1 MDSAGDLDVLQPD
14 ILLDAFSTEGLAVPR
29 ETLAVYIARR
39 VLEMIRAGKLPVGA
53 RLPSEPRLAEMFQ
66 VSRNTLREAI
76 RLLIAQGVL
85 EARKGIGTF
94 VQGAGFSTWPVETGL
109 EELTSTT
116 DIIASAG
123 HLPGSRSY
131 RFEIIPGRDEVTSA
145 LLLDAN
151 APVYHLTRVRLAD
164 QQPVILCDDYLPASL
179 MPEDV
184 MRQFDGQGSLFAFL
198 AARNRSIAV
207 ARAVLKPVVA
217 DSHVAEALAVSRKEP
232 LLLLKQTHF
241 DSQNQPLL
249 YSDNYINS
257 AFIGFHVRRM
267 PPAFF
272 ASHPAHQL
280 DLTPEG
286 TQPPGGEIRRGR

>member
-1 MDSAGDLDVLQPD
+1 MDGVGSLDVQQPD
-14 ILLDAFSTEGLAVPR
+14 VQPDAFAAEGLALPR
-29 ETLAVYIARR
+29 ETLAVHIAKR
-39 VLEMIRAGKLPVGA
+39 VLEMIRSGTLPVGA
-53 RLPSEPRLAEMFQ
+53 RLPSEPKLAEMFQ

-94 VQGAGFSTWPVETGL
+94 IQGAGFGAWPVETGI

-123 HLPGSRSY
+123 HTPGSRSY
-131 RFEIIPGRDEVTSA
+131 RFALIPGSAEVTSA

-164 QQPVILCDDYLPASL
+164 EQPIILCEDYLPASL
-179 MPEDV
+179 VPENV
-184 MRQFDGQGSLFAFL
+184 MRRFDGQGSLFSFL
-198 AARNRSIAV
+198 AERNLPIAV
-207 ARAVLKPVVA
+207 ARAVLKPVLPNREVA
-217 DSHVAEALAVSRKEP
+217 HALAVSRKEP

-257 AFIGFHVRRM
+257 SFIGFHVRRM

-272 ASHPAHQL
+272 TSHPAHRL
-280 DLTPEG
+280 GLTPDHI
-286 TQPPGGEIRRGR
+286 QPPGGETRRDR